1 MNLLNL
7 ERIFYFQMINKSM
20 SNFDTLLEAELERF
34 QQGGFL
40 VGDRVKFKPDCL
52 KHPYISSRGNSF
64 KEIVASCMQPTFD
77 LILRIGSIKTV
88 YPSVTPVAGL
98 GTQSPEGVFFDVYI
112 EYAPGLYRNPMTVP
126 LEVLEPIDDGI
137 NRGPVPDSLRRPN
150 NIHGPKEVD
159 ATTDAKHDINL
170 TTKNTTLPGSN
181 KWDDT
186 QPGGGNFKPK
196 R

>member
-1 MNLLNL
+1 
-7 ERIFYFQMINKSM
+7 M
-20 SNFDTLLEAELERF
+20 SNFDTLFEAELERF

-40 VGDRVKFKPDCL
+40 VGDRVRFKKDAL
-52 KHPYISSRGNSF
+52 KHPYIASRAKSF
-64 KEIVASCMQPTFD
+64 QDIVVACMQPTFD
-77 LILRIGSIKTV
+77 LLLRIGAIKTI
-88 YPSVTPVAGL
+88 YPSNSTVHGL
-98 GTQSPEGVFFDVYI
+98 GTQAPDGVFFDVYI

-126 LEVLEPIDDGI
+126 LEVLELMDDGI
-137 NRGPVPDSLRRPN
+137 NRGPVPDSVRRPN
-150 NIHGPKEVD
+150 DIHGPEKVD

-170 TTKNTTLPGSN
+170 TTKNTSLPGSN